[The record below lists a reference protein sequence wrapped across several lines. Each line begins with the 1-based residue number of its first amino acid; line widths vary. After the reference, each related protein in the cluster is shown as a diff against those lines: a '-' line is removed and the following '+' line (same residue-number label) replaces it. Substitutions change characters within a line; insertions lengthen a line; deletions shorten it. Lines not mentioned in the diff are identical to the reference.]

1 MPPFGIF
8 APGNQPG
15 NHTREKTGRP
25 DIPGTFVVEL
35 GLNHAVKPISRFQHW
50 LLGIPVTQLILYLR
64 HPDPQLPC
72 VLCPGIG
79 VSLERWKFKNG
90 YVLGYK
96 NDSLKLT
103 HPVTAGYDRLVKS
116 QFIANYI
123 EAPLEFVY
131 RSKPD
136 DPARSF
142 KFAIGGRVGY
152 SFDSFTKVKYREGG
166 EVKKIKDKQD
176 FEINKFRYSLSA
188 RVGLGNVAI
197 FGYYNMTPL
206 FESGKRSS
214 RFRKGRVREISKH
227 LRSASRSQHS
237 DLIASTDLKKVHQ
250 QRCTFFF
257 CNRSSSFHPSI
268 AAQKISAQNTFEVL
282 FALVHQ

>member
-1 MPPFGIF
+1 MIKKITVFCLLLALSLPAIS
-8 APGNQPG
+8 QE
-15 NHTREKTGRP
+15 TSTEKKTGRP

-35 GLNHAVKPISRFQHW
+35 GLNHAKNAPPDFSTGFWGSRS
-50 LLGIPVTQLILYLR
+50 LNLYYTYDIRILNSR
-64 HPDPQLPC
+64 
-72 VLCPGIG
+72 VSFVPGIG

-90 YVLGYK
+90 YVLGYH
-96 NDSLKLT
+96 NDSLKMN
-103 HPVTAGYDRLVKS
+103 HPSDLGINRLAKS
-116 QFIANYI
+116 QLITNYI

-176 FEINKFRYSLSA
+176 FEVNKFRYSLSA
-188 RVGLGNVAI
+188 RVGIGNVAI

-206 FESGKRSS
+206 FEKGKGPIDPKENATDTYSGQRDFKTFTIGLS
-214 RFRKGRVREISKH
+214 
-227 LRSASRSQHS
+227 LSA
-237 DLIASTDLKKVHQ
+237 
-250 QRCTFFF
+250 F
-257 CNRSSSFHPSI
+257 
-268 AAQKISAQNTFEVL
+268 
-282 FALVHQ
+282 